1 MKNPVESL
9 LEADHASLG
18 QLLSELDAELST
30 PNIARASELLD
41 LFWARLAV
49 HIRAENLHLFPALAN
64 APASLFTGQGSL
76 PTSEEAH
83 NMLLRLRSDHN
94 FFMAELA
101 LSIKAMREVVGSER
115 SALEVEGLR
124 QRLATITKRLEVHNR
139 LEETQTYVW
148 PSLLFDQQTVGRLF
162 DRLQSE
168 LENIPPRIA
177 KIRVEFDR

>member
-18 QLLSELDAELST
+18 QLLSELDAELAT
-30 PNIARASELLD
+30 PNLARAPELLD

-64 APASLFTGQGSL
+64 APASLFTGQDSL
-76 PTSEEAH
+76 PTFEDAH

-94 FFMAELA
+94 FFMGELA
-101 LSIKAMREVVGSER
+101 VSIKAMREVVGSQR
-115 SALEVEGLR
+115 SALEVKGLR
-124 QRLATITKRLEVHNR
+124 QRLATIAKRLEVHNR

-177 KIRVEFDR
+177 KIGVEFDR